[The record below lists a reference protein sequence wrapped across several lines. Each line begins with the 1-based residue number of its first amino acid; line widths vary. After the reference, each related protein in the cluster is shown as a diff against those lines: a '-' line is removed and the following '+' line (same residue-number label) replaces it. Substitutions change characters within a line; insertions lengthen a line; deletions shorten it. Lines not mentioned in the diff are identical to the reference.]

1 MGHRLNV
8 CMLPFPLRRG
18 NVIACKYTY
27 FTLNGNCRRPFF
39 YASAVKDG
47 ANGRECGL
55 PPIPRR
61 SRPTAKVA
69 AIAPARPCHGGV
81 ARSLPA
87 KKRLRRRPNALPAEL
102 LPPAFKSI
110 TLPPT
115 RQTRWENNLKRQPY
129 VTQQERH
136 DALPRP
142 RPLLQPWLAAQVLH
156 RRPRG
161 GVLAHPARQH
171 RLGHGHKPQARC
183 PTAPRPWIAAR
194 DGASRRSDGMD
205 WRRGAA
211 VVPAVPR
218 GQPRQGP
225 QRPWVGDRM
234 KQAAHRCAQPVSRY
248 APTRGRS
255 LRQPSPPSWRV

>member
-55 PPIPRR
+55 PQIPRR

-87 KKRLRRRPNALPAEL
+87 KKRLRRRPNILSVKSLPF
-102 LPPAFKSI
+102 AFKFV

-115 RQTRWENNLKRQPY
+115 RQARGKTISNASLMSRNKNAMARYL
-129 VTQQERH
+129 
-136 DALPRP
+136 ALDRCFS
-142 RPLLQPWLAAQVLH
+142 RGWRRRFYIEDLVEECSRTLLDSTGSATGISRRQVLDDIKFMESSE
-156 RRPRG
+156 G
-161 GVLAHPARQH
+161 WSIKLD
-171 RLGHGHKPQARC
+171 RC
-183 PTAPRPWIAAR
+183 K
-194 DGASRRSDGMD
+194 DG
-205 WRRGAA
+205 RRGAA
-211 VVPAVPR
+211 AVRAVPR

-255 LRQPSPPSWRV
+255 LRRPSPPSWRV

>member
-39 YASAVKDG
+39 YASAGKDG

-87 KKRLRRRPNALPAEL
+87 KKRLRRRRPNILSVKSLPF
-102 LPPAFKSI
+102 AFKFV

-115 RQTRWENNLKRQPY
+115 RQARWENNLKRQPY

-136 DALPRP
+136 GALPRP

-171 RLGHGHKPQARC
+171 RLDHGHKPQAG
-183 PTAPRPWIAAR
+183 AR
-194 DGASRRSDGMD
+194 RH
-205 WRRGAA
+205 
-211 VVPAVPR
+211 
-218 GQPRQGP
+218 
-225 QRPWVGDRM
+225 
-234 KQAAHRCAQPVSRY
+234 QAH
-248 APTRGRS
+248 G
-255 LRQPSPPSWRV
+255 

>member
-69 AIAPARPCHGGV
+69 AIAPARPCQGGV
-81 ARSLPA
+81 ARSPPA
-87 KKRLRRRPNALPAEL
+87 KKRLRQRRPNILSAKSLPF
-102 LPPAFKSI
+102 AFKFI

-115 RQTRWENNLKRQPY
+115 RQARWENNLKRQPY

-171 RLGHGHKPQARC
+171 RLGHGISRRQVLDDIKFMESSEGWGIPPERWHGL
-183 PTAPRPWIAAR
+183 AAR
-194 DGASRRSDGMD
+194 SCRGTGGTSR
-205 WRRGAA
+205 
-211 VVPAVPR
+211 PT
-218 GQPRQGP
+218 
-225 QRPWVGDRM
+225 
-234 KQAAHRCAQPVSRY
+234 
-248 APTRGRS
+248 PTRPATPLGGR
-255 LRQPSPPSWRV
+255 